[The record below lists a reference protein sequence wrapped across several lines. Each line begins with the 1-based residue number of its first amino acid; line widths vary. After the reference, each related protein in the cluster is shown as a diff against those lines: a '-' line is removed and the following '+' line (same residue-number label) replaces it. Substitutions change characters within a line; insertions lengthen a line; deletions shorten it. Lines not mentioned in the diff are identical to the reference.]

1 MNPTKKANAL
11 IEQFAPMMP
20 NEHWQDKAIECA
32 IICCNECIRASQYI
46 AHLNHSY
53 HEFETTE
60 FWMQVRTSLQNR

>member
-32 IICCNECIRASQYI
+32 IICVDEIMNEIREHDI
-46 AHLNHSY
+46 APRMR
-53 HEFETTE
+53 
-60 FWMQVRTSLQNR
+60 FWQSVKSDLQNR